1 MYEGYR
7 SIGAKGMCY
16 AVGVSIGKYNLPKA
30 FAPDDGEEC
39 LHALLVEFFEDIVEE
54 EDG

>member
-1 MYEGYR
+1 
-7 SIGAKGMCY
+7 MCY

-30 FAPDDGEEC
+30 FTPDDTEEC
-39 LHALLVEFFEDIVEE
+39 FHALLVELFEDIVEE